1 MGYLDVS
8 SNTRGFYFRVVQS
21 RSFYDTM
28 WDGLRGGNPRMRNP
42 PSGPPVRCTP
52 AYSSRGG
59 LDTPNRIG
67 SASSLRRH
75 TASRA
80 GSWGTGTS
88 DNCVTIVHM
97 PIFGEVRSRDIPDNP
112 SPLSWS
118 VDQTP
123 SARPSLRRDE

>member
-42 PSGPPVRCTP
+42 PSGPALRWDALLHSLHGAGWILRTE
-52 AYSSRGG
+52 S
-59 LDTPNRIG
+59 DQ
-67 SASSLRRH
+67 ASSLRRH

-80 GSWGTGTS
+80 GSWGSGTG

-97 PIFGEVRSRDIPDNP
+97 PLFGAVRSRDIP
-112 SPLSWS
+112 
-118 VDQTP
+118 
-123 SARPSLRRDE
+123 